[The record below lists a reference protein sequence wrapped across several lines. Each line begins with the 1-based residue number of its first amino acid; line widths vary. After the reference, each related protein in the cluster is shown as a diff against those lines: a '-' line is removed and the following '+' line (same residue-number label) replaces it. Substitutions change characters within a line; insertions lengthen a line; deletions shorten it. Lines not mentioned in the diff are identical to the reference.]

1 MSTADIGADA
11 MTRLPRISREQSE
24 IFSEDRAVAPAVD
37 QFEGLLRRVAGRMED
52 VDPDDAD
59 DLVQEALI
67 RLWQMGPSRY
77 EARDE
82 PYVRNRLMWRMRDAW
97 RKESRRAGLAIA
109 GPLLRWP

>member
-11 MTRLPRISREQSE
+11 MVRLPMISREQSE

-37 QFEGLLRRVAGRMED
+37 QFEGLLRGVAARMED

-67 RLWQMGPSRY
+67 RLWEMGPSRY
-77 EARDE
+77 DARDE
-82 PYVRNRLMWRMRDAW
+82 PYVRNRLMWRMRDVW
-97 RKESRRAGLAIA
+97 RKQVRRAGLAIA
-109 GPLLRWP
+109 GPPIRWP